1 MYVRDML
8 FKYDKSVL
16 NSTIP
21 DYPGNDRSVRQT
33 TYLGSRLA
41 VDDLPFS
48 RLAVDDLPGS
58 RLVNAEVIFA
68 IDFEICNLRRLKVK
82 SSTIVWFQKK
92 FQRT

>member
-1 MYVRDML
+1 MCAWRRYLTNLRYEIE
-8 FKYDKSVL
+8 FFF
-16 NSTIP
+16 
-21 DYPGNDRSVRQT
+21 RSVRQT
-33 TYLGSRLA
+33 TYMG
-41 VDDLPFS
+41 S

-82 SSTIVWFQKK
+82 SSVFVWFQKN